1 MKVAALAGGIGAGK
15 FLRGVVRVV
24 PPEDLWVVVNTG
36 DDREFHGLWVSPDL
50 DSVTYW
56 LAGVMDRE
64 RGWGLAGDT
73 FRTTEELRALD
84 APDAWFGLGDLDMAT
99 HLYRTR
105 VRDASP
111 RGYGLSSAT
120 RDICE
125 RFGVGSLVMPMSDDR
140 VSTTIETTDEEGRD
154 MELDFQSYWVR
165 FGASRPVHGIRYD
178 GATEAVPSEGV
189 QEALEVADVIF
200 ICPSNPIASIFPIL
214 AVPGIREALE
224 VRRDRIVGVSPIV
237 GGAPVRGM
245 ADKLMPAAGFG
256 VTAAEAARCYEGLL
270 SAWVIDEQDRELA
283 PQIEATGLR
292 VAVTDTMMVD
302 DEASKRIARIAL
314 DLL

>member
-24 PPEDLWVVVNTG
+24 APEDLWVVVNTG

-64 RGWGLAGDT
+64 RGWGLAGET

-99 HLYRTR
+99 HLYRTSAR
-105 VRDASP
+105 AAG
-111 RGYGLSSAT
+111 RGDGLSAAT
-120 RDICE
+120 RHICE
-125 RFGVGSLVMPMSDDR
+125 RFAVRSLIMPMSDDPI
-140 VSTTIETTDEEGRD
+140 TTMIETTQGGRD
-154 MELDFQSYWVR
+154 IEMDFQSFWVR
-165 FGASRPVHGIRYD
+165 YGAVPPVHSIRYD
-178 GATEAVPSEGV
+178 GAEEAAPAEGV
-189 QEALEVADVIF
+189 LRSIEAADIIF

-224 VRRDRIVGVSPIV
+224 ARRDRIVGVSPIV

-245 ADKLMPAAGFG
+245 ADKLMPAAGYG

-270 SAWVIDEQDRELA
+270 SAWVIDEQDRDLA
-283 PQIEATGLR
+283 PQIEATGLL

-302 DEASKRIARIAL
+302 DEASERIARIAL

>member
-1 MKVAALAGGIGAGK
+1 MKIAALAGGIGAGK
-15 FLRGVVRVV
+15 FLRGVVRIV
-24 PPEDLWVVVNTG
+24 PPEDLAVVVNTG

-64 RGWGLAGDT
+64 RGWGLAGET
-73 FRTTEELRALD
+73 FRTTEELRAFD

-99 HLYRTR
+99 HLYRGWEMR
-105 VRDASP
+105 RPVGRRLLDATE
-111 RGYGLSSAT
+111 A
-120 RDICE
+120 ICR
-125 RFGVGSLVMPMSDDR
+125 RFGVTAHVLPMSEDPIF
-140 VSTTIETTDEEGRD
+140 TTIETTHPDGRD

-165 FGASRPVHGIRYD
+165 FGASWPVHAIRYD
-178 GATEAVPSEGV
+178 GAEEAVPTEGV
-189 QEALEVADVIF
+189 LSCIARADVIL

-224 VRRDRIVGVSPIV
+224 TSRDRVVGVSPIV

-245 ADKLMPAAGFG
+245 ADKLMPAAGYR

-270 SAWVIDEQDRELA
+270 SGWVIDEQDRDLA

-292 VAVTDTMMVD
+292 VAVTDTMMVN
-302 DEASKRIARIAL
+302 DEASERIARIAL